1 MNRHQTNFCRKTIFP
16 CGWKKSETHWFDWI
30 RLRIMVL
37 DLNSNQEFVQF
48 MKAVCIN
55 RLERCT
61 PAKVDHL
68 NRKFITVNQ
77 SRKFEISWAPFLHS
91 FLGDAKYNLLRPW
104 NNRHDSKNSNFKPKR
119 IFVARVFRTRK
130 NSPKVVW
137 SFLNPKFQN

>member
-1 MNRHQTNFCRKTIFP
+1 
-16 CGWKKSETHWFDWI
+16 
-30 RLRIMVL
+30 MVL

-77 SRKFEISWAPFLHS
+77 SRKFEIS
-91 FLGDAKYNLLRPW
+91 
-104 NNRHDSKNSNFKPKR
+104 
-119 IFVARVFRTRK
+119 
-130 NSPKVVW
+130 
-137 SFLNPKFQN
+137 